1 MTIGFDIPWPAKR
14 SQSPREYQT
23 SGPQIGV
30 PERSGEHAKPVFIN
44 TGVKTSIPA
53 RARDR
58 PPTGLEPQHGSGHL
72 RQGGD
77 PTDVEEKHLCALGPA
92 VSAYLDFALQTKGL
106 QRHEFIRRLL
116 TLSRTMSVEL
126 SAKTVKRARKCRIIS
141 LETLARIALLHL
153 QQGPG

>member
-1 MTIGFDIPWPAKR
+1 MPGTRRDEVKVLEYNDRLKIYQASQCLAEYLPADGVRNAKF
-14 SQSPREYQT
+14 SPE
-23 SGPQIGV
+23 GLPAPPHHPQN
-30 PERSGEHAKPVFIN
+30 RRH
-44 TGVKTSIPA
+44 
-53 RARDR
+53 
-58 PPTGLEPQHGSGHL
+58 
-72 RQGGD
+72 